1 MCLYQQSLIAEGID
15 KVTVA
20 QPIAFI
26 FENACKGRICSS
38 LGNIVYVMFSSENRT
53 KDDCGHYKQLKCNFR
68 ILVSIVFM

>member
-26 FENACKGRICSS
+26 FENACKGRIRSS
-38 LGNIVYVMFSSENRT
+38 LGNSICNVQLR
-53 KDDCGHYKQLKCNFR
+53 KQDQG
-68 ILVSIVFM
+68 